1 MQNIP
6 DNRKTLTTALG
17 SLVLL
22 CSAGL
27 PVRATELS
35 ISNYGVKEMGGY
47 NIISTDNA
55 TSAKLDVSSD
65 MSVCLI
71 PDRLKISGLQDVSAA
86 ISITAWNTPMTGGP
100 LTNRSYVSGRIIN
113 HCNYAIQ
120 GNIMVTTWSDDGF
133 KPHSSTSSIQVRVP
147 AAASCLLHVA
157 SDVKLTSTDGSA
169 TGVQLTSSGSGSC
182 NIMVKPAT
190 ADASGGTLVSTDG
203 QSRHAHY
210 KLTTGHWDAVLKKW
224 TLPIT
229 QDSAVELF
237 GPLSAGEYA
246 GTATV
251 TLVSE

>member
-35 ISNYGVKEMGGY
+35 ISNYGVKEMGY

-55 TSAKLDVSSD
+55 ISAKLDVSSD

-71 PDRLKISGLQDVSAA
+71 PDRLKISGRQDVSAA

-100 LTNRSYVSGRIIN
+100 LTNRSYVSGRIKN
-113 HCNYAIQ
+113 RCNYAIQ

-133 KPHSSTSSIQVRVP
+133 TPHSSTSSIQVRVP